1 MPRESSP
8 GLVDA
13 AGRHSSLPRGGQQ
26 VDHAH
31 AHAHAHA
38 QRQNVLAASREAG
51 EHNDE
56 EHKGF
61 DNDERVKERSCWRG
75 EGGEENKGRQ
85 PRPCTQVKVSTLYSN
100 LDDDSKNDDILYND
114 FFGNDFQRPEYDF
127 HEGNFSYD
135 DLKRPRA
142 PDDDLHD
149 DIFHHDDDLDLQR
162 PLAWLSSPI
171 VRLL

>member
-31 AHAHAHA
+31 AHPYAHA
-38 QRQNVLAASREAG
+38 QWQNVLAASREAG

-56 EHKGF
+56 EHEGF
-61 DNDERVKERSCWRG
+61 DDDERVKEGSWRG

-85 PRPCTQVKVSTLYSN
+85 PRPCTQVKVPTLY
-100 LDDDSKNDDILYND
+100 LFPDDIYDND
-114 FFGNDFQRPEYDF
+114 FDKTYPLR
-127 HEGNFSYD
+127 FS
-135 DLKRPRA
+135 
-142 PDDDLHD
+142 
-149 DIFHHDDDLDLQR
+149 
-162 PLAWLSSPI
+162 
-171 VRLL
+171 